1 MSSARSAGSDPDCAF
16 CRIVRGDVSSHVV
29 FEDEISVGFLDHR
42 PVFHGHTLLV
52 PRQHVPFLADL
63 PTPLL
68 GPFFANVQL
77 LARVMETGLGAD
89 GSFVAV
95 NNRMSQSVPHLHVH
109 VVPRRLRDGLRGFF
123 WPRQPYASDREM
135 TRVQGLLVD
144 AIAATRTGA

>member
-1 MSSARSAGSDPDCAF
+1 MSSARSTGSDQDCAF
-16 CRIVRGDVSSHVV
+16 CRIVRGEASSHIV
-29 FEDEISVGFLDHR
+29 FEDQVSVGFLDNR

-52 PRQHVPFLADL
+52 PRAHVPLLADL
-63 PTPLL
+63 PTALV

-95 NNRMSQSVPHLHVH
+95 NNRISQSVPHLHVH

-123 WPRQPYASDREM
+123 WPRRRYASESEM
-135 TRVQGLLVD
+135 TRVQGMLVD
-144 AIAATRTGA
+144 AIGAIRAGA